1 MFGAYADERE
11 DPDVWEEIAVIA
23 DLSLRIQRVSVQA
36 TGKVIMTLV
45 WMRTRWLSLTHLTD
59 RDQEKILDMPMIP
72 GLSSVLLLT
81 QERGEAVE
89 RGEVLEANAQM
100 GMIYLL
106 DAEWPGL
113 FRGPAFGIR
122 YAATHSGSPTVA
134 IGW

>member
-1 MFGAYADERE
+1 M
-11 DPDVWEEIAVIA
+11 WEEIAVIP
-23 DLSLRIQRVSVQA
+23 DLSLRIQRISVQA

-45 WMRTRWLSLTHLTD
+45 WERTRWLSLANSTD
-59 RDQEKILDMPMIP
+59 REQYKILDMPMIP
-72 GLSSVLLLT
+72 GTSSVLLLT

-106 DAEWPGL
+106 DVEWPGL
-113 FRGPAFGIR
+113 FRGPAFGIG
-122 YAATHSGSPTVA
+122 YAATHSGSATAA